1 MFRRLF
7 LVFLVFLGMG
17 PRVWAEGII
26 PVICA
31 TQQFK
36 SCKNIDTIF
45 EYLWREYLYEE
56 SGSPDKVY
64 VVKNNTIF
72 EYLWREYLYEESGRP
87 DKVYVLKKFNK

>member
-1 MFRRLF
+1 M
-7 LVFLVFLGMG
+7 VFLVFLGMG

-45 EYLWREYLYEE
+45 EYGWDKYRLEKSPKIPSFVYE
-56 SGSPDKVY
+56 
-64 VVKNNTIF
+64 I
-72 EYLWREYLYEESGRP
+72 
-87 DKVYVLKKFNK
+87 KKCN